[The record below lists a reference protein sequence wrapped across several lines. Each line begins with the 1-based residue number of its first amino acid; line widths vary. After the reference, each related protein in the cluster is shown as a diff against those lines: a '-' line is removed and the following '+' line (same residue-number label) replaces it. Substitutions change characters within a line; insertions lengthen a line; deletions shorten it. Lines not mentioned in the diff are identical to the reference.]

1 MPNEIVT
8 TQPQERSIV
17 SLMESVIAGG
27 ITTDSVSVLERMM
40 ALHERNQ
47 AKMAEQAFAR
57 AFSDLQADMP
67 SIDATKPVPN
77 KDGTLRYKFAP
88 YEEIMAK
95 VKPLLKKHGFSIS
108 FNTKWDGPRLIV
120 SCKLLHGDGHSQ
132 TNDFA
137 ARVGQGPPGAN
148 EAQADGAVNTLA
160 KRRALC
166 DALNIV
172 VEHDTDGDDARIEGR
187 PISYEQAQE
196 IHRLVIDT
204 DSDLTKLLQF
214 AGAKKVSEITS
225 SRFADVRSM
234 LERKKR
240 KKTVAVENPGPNDP
254 DLPY

>member
-1 MPNEIVT
+1 MNELAT

-57 AFSDLQADMP
+57 AFSDLQSDMP

-108 FNTKWDGPRLIV
+108 FNTKWDGPRLVV

-137 ARVGQGPPGAN
+137 ARVGNGPPGAN

-172 VEHDTDGDDARIEGR
+172 VEHDTDGDDARALGASITVAQAAEINKIIEQTKPNVANLLAWVHAETVDTIPANR
-187 PISYEQAQE
+187 FDDVIAQ
-196 IHRLVIDT
+196 
-204 DSDLTKLLQF
+204 
-214 AGAKKVSEITS
+214 
-225 SRFADVRSM
+225 
-234 LERKKR
+234 LERFRR
-240 KKTVAVENPGPNDP
+240 KKSAVENPGPNDP

>member
-1 MPNEIVT
+1 MPNELAT

-27 ITTDSVSVLERMM
+27 ITTDSVGVLERMM

-47 AKMAEQAFAR
+47 SKMAEQAFAR

-77 KDGTLRYKFAP
+77 KDGTVRYKFAP
-88 YEEIMAK
+88 YEEIMSK

-108 FNTKWDGPRLIV
+108 FNTKWDGPRLVV

-137 ARVGQGPPGAN
+137 ARVGNGPPGAN

-172 VEHDTDGDDARIEGR
+172 VEHDTDGDDARSLGASITAAQAAEINKIIEQTKPNVANLLAWAHADSVETIPANR
-187 PISYEQAQE
+187 FEDVIAQ
-196 IHRLVIDT
+196 
-204 DSDLTKLLQF
+204 
-214 AGAKKVSEITS
+214 
-225 SRFADVRSM
+225 
-234 LERKKR
+234 LERFRR
-240 KKTVAVENPGPNDP
+240 KKSTVENPKATDP
-254 DLPY
+254 DQAW